1 MAFVV
6 EKEGLERGQA
16 FPTGVSLNNC
26 AAHYTPNYGDETV
39 FKSNDVCKID
49 FGVHINGYLVDS
61 AFTVTFDPKFK
72 PLLDA
77 VKDATF
83 TGIKTAGIDVRLS
96 EVGENI

>member
-1 MAFVV
+1 MN
-6 EKEGLERGQA
+6 
-16 FPTGVSLNNC
+16 SC
-26 AAHYTPNYGDETV
+26 AAHYTPNYGDDTI
-39 FKSNDVCKID
+39 FTANDVCKID
-49 FGVHINGYLVDS
+49 FGVHVNGYLIDS